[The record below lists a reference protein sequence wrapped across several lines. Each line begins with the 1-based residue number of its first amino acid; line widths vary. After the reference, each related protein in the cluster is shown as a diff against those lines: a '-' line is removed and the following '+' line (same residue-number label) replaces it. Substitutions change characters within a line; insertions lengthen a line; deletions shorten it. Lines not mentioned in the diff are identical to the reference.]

1 MADAELLQRID
12 QLLSGGLQTDSQ
24 ARAYSS
30 DEVGTVIAALQQVSP
45 GDLQGRLRKAGFTLH
60 PYVGPEDPDAIE
72 QSCATCMYFERHRGV
87 CDLPE
92 LLLPVKPEW
101 SCILWRI

>member
-1 MADAELLQRID
+1 MADAELLLRIH
-12 QLLSGGLQTDSQ
+12 QLLSGGLQTNWH
-24 ARAYSS
+24 ARAYSA
-30 DEVGTVIAALQQVSP
+30 DQVCTVIAALQQVSP
-45 GDLQGRLRKAGFTLH
+45 DDLQGRLHKAGFTLQ
-60 PYVGPEDPDAIE
+60 PYIGPEDPDAIE

-92 LLLPVKPEW
+92 LMLPVKPKW

>member
-1 MADAELLQRID
+1 MTDAELLQRIQ
-12 QLLSGGLQTDSQ
+12 QLLTGGLQTNWHS
-24 ARAYSS
+24 RAYSS
-30 DEVGTVIAALQQVSP
+30 DEVGAVIAGLQRLSLD
-45 GDLQGRLRKAGFTLH
+45 DLQGRLLKAGFTLQ
-60 PYVGPEDPDAIE
+60 PYVAAEDPDAIE
-72 QSCATCMYFERHRGV
+72 QSCTTCMYFERNHGL

>member
-12 QLLSGGLQTDSQ
+12 QLLSGGLQTNSHS
-24 ARAYSS
+24 RAYSS
-30 DEVGTVIAALQQVSP
+30 YEVGTVIAALQQVSP

-92 LLLPVKPEW
+92 LLLPVRPEW